1 MRNKLD
7 NIWNFKIIKGYPYFL
22 QFFFIFPFIQDNI
35 QGREKNKNY
44 DFKTTV
50 ALTGSR
56 YVGIKCVLKITDQG
70 TLFIACL
77 IYKISLKTHSV
88 RFHAEN
94 EKKVGG
100 KGRERKQREEKKVN
114 IFI

>member
-1 MRNKLD
+1 ML
-7 NIWNFKIIKGYPYFL
+7 IFSS
-22 QFFFIFPFIQDNI
+22 FIFSIFSFIQDNI
-35 QGREKNKNY
+35 QDREKSKNH
-44 DFKTTV
+44 DIKTTV

-56 YVGIKCVLKITDQG
+56 YIGIKCVLKITDQG

-94 EKKVGG
+94 KKKVGG
-100 KGRERKQREEKKVN
+100 KGRERKRKEEKKVN